1 MANFEWYRSFV
12 AIYRH
17 GSISAA
23 AAARFM
29 TQPALS
35 QHLAALEAEIEPLF
49 RRTPRQMVPT
59 ERGRLLYGQIVQAV
73 DRLEKISGEFGRS
86 SAPPILRIGGPAEFI
101 HECLIAGLPDNPY
114 TITFTFGETK
124 PLIQALKNS
133 DIDLL
138 IATQHV
144 ATPGLMFARLTTE
157 TFKLVGKR
165 PLDGPPDESSD
176 EPHDRPYGKPL
187 GGTDGREAARQRLEQ
202 ADWIAYAPELPIIRR
217 FWFAAFGERCTLRP
231 KIVVPDLRV
240 IKTLVL
246 RGYGISVLPDY
257 LIADELNRGVLCE
270 LWPAPQPVENDLW
283 LVYRSSDTADATLMA
298 FVDAWLR
305 QNRQL

>member
-23 AAARFM
+23 ALSRFM

-35 QHLAALEAEIEPLF
+35 QHLAALEAEIGEPLF

-59 ERGRLLYGQIVQAV
+59 ERGHLLYGQIVQAV
-73 DRLEKISGEFGRS
+73 DRLEKISGDFRHPS
-86 SAPPILRIGGPAEFI
+86 TPPTLRIGGPAECI
-101 HECLIAGLPDNPY
+101 HEYFIARLPESPY
-114 TITFTFGETK
+114 TLSFTFGETK
-124 PLIQALKNS
+124 PLIQSLKNN

-144 ATPGLMFARLTTE
+144 ATSGLIFTRLMTE
-157 TFKLVGKR
+157 TFKLVGNR
-165 PLDGPPDESSD
+165 P
-176 EPHDRPYGKPL
+176 
-187 GGTDGREAARQRLEQ
+187 TDGAVGSEDMRNRLERLN
-202 ADWIAYAPELPIIRR
+202 WIGYAPELPIIRR

-231 KIVVPDLRV
+231 KILVPDLRV
-240 IKTLVL
+240 IKSLVIQ
-246 RGYGISVLPDY
+246 GQGISVLPEY
-257 LIADELNRGVLCE
+257 LIADELKKGLLYE
-270 LWPAPQPVENDLW
+270 LWAPPEPVENDLW
-283 LVYRSSDTADATLMA
+283 LVYRSSDCVDPTFTN

-305 QNRQL
+305 RAL